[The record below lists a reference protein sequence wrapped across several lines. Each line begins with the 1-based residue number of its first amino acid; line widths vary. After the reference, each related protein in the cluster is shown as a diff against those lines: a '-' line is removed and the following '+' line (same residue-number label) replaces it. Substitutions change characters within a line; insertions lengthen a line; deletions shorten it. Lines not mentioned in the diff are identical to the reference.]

1 MTRQLLP
8 TPSSK
13 SFLMNLKNT
22 LKGMPKK
29 KWRLSLDVD
38 WVPEYPLSDFLRK
51 AEIPNTFFP
60 SKTMVWLDFE
70 KETVTTDW
78 RGGTTIYPVQTQKA
92 A

>member
-1 MTRQLLP
+1 
-8 TPSSK
+8 
-13 SFLMNLKNT
+13 MNLKNT